1 MTSLQ
6 QLKDY
11 RDHPSISQSE
21 LKAMLSG
28 KSYTK
33 KPSLTMLI
41 GSYVDTMIT
50 CPHLKDDLYWVV
62 DISRP
67 TDKIVELCETLYQWM
82 WNGASLFEE
91 EDIKLP
97 ANLEECSSIV
107 EQWIQLQDYYSNR
120 PKTRVEKFIKE
131 AKEWWSVLVQKG
143 DRQII
148 TTMEELETELILLNL
163 QGDLRWGW
171 ISKGEFQ
178 KDFYWNEC
186 GVPCKGLGDICFEDV
201 YIDLKYTTCP
211 NLNEWMKVCTNLNY
225 PFQMAFYRSGLKFKK
240 GYWLVVHKDWHELV
254 EVTDLMYQIGKWG
267 YDKKETIRIG
277 KVEMDTWKHVNG
289 YIDGLN
295 LVNGGASLTNFNQL
309 YIENL

>member
-6 QLKDY
+6 KLKDY
-11 RDHPSISQSE
+11 RDNSGISQSE

-28 KSYTK
+28 KSFTK

-62 DISRP
+62 DASRP
-67 TDKIVELCETLYQWM
+67 TDKIVELCESFYKWVSVDYQFSEQVIETDLEKYK
-82 WNGASLFEE
+82 GLI
-91 EDIKLP
+91 ED
-97 ANLEECSSIV
+97 
-107 EQWIQLQDYYSNR
+107 WIETVDYYSNR

-148 TTMEELETELILLNL
+148 TTIEELETELILLNL

-178 KDFYWNEC
+178 KDFYWNEE
-186 GVPCKGLGDICFEDV
+186 GVPCKGLGDICFDEV
-201 YIDLKYTTCP
+201 YIDIKYTTCP
-211 NLNEWMKVCTNLNY
+211 NLNEWMKVCTSLNY
-225 PFQMAFYRSGLKFKK
+225 PFQMAFYKSGLKFKK

-289 YIDGLN
+289 YWDGLN
-295 LVNGGASLTNFNQL
+295 LVNGEASLTNFNQL
-309 YIENL
+309 YVDNL

>member
-6 QLKDY
+6 QLKNY
-11 RDHPSISQSE
+11 RDHPNISQTE

-254 EVTDLMYQIGKWG
+254 EVTDLMYQIGTWG

-309 YIENL
+309 YSENL

>member
-6 QLKDY
+6 KLKDY
-11 RDHPSISQSE
+11 RDHPAISQSE
-21 LKAMLSG
+21 LKALLSG

-50 CPHLKDDLYWVV
+50 CPHLKDDLYWIANV
-62 DISRP
+62 SRP
-67 TDKIVELCETLYQWM
+67 TDKIVELCESFYNWLSDGFIYDK
-82 WNGASLFEE
+82 
-91 EDIKLP
+91 DIPQETDLTKYELQ
-97 ANLEECSSIV
+97 V
-107 EQWIQLQDYYSNR
+107 EQWIQFQDYYSNR

-131 AKEWWSVLVQKG
+131 AKDWWTVLVQKG

-148 TTMEELETELILLNL
+148 TSMEELETELMVINL
-163 QGDLRWGW
+163 QKDVRWDW

-178 KDFYWNEC
+178 KDFYWEEE
-186 GVPCKGLGDICFEDV
+186 GISCKGLGDICLDDV

-211 NLNEWMKVCTNLNY
+211 NLNEWMKVCANLNY
-225 PFQMAFYRSGLKFKK
+225 PFQMAFYKSGLGFEK
-240 GYWLVVHKDWHELV
+240 GYWLVVHKDWHELI
-254 EVTDLMYQIGKWG
+254 EVSDLIYQIGKWG

-277 KVEMDTWKHVNG
+277 KVETDIWKHTPG

-295 LVNGGASLTNFNQL
+295 LLNEGASLTNLNQIYL
-309 YIENL
+309 QNL

>member
-1 MTSLQ
+1 MITLDKLEQ
-6 QLKDY
+6 Y
-11 RDHPSISQSE
+11 RQNPATSQSE
-21 LKAMLSG
+21 LKAILSG

-50 CPHLKDDLYWVV
+50 CPHLKDDLYYVV
-62 DISRP
+62 NISRP
-67 TDKIVELCETLYQWM
+67 TDKIVELCESFYSWVSVDYQF
-82 WNGASLFEE
+82 SEQVKE
-91 EDIKLP
+91 TD
-97 ANLEECSSIV
+97 LEEYKGLI
-107 EQWIQLQDYYSNR
+107 EDWIETVDYYSNR

-148 TTMEELETELILLNL
+148 TSMEELETELILLNL
-163 QGDLRWGW
+163 QNDLRWGW

-178 KDFYWNEC
+178 KDFYWEEE
-186 GVPCKGLGDICFEDV
+186 GVACKGLGDICFDDV
-201 YIDLKYTTCP
+201 YIDIKYTTCS

-225 PFQMAFYRSGLKFKK
+225 PFQMAFYKSGLGFKK

-289 YIDGLN
+289 YMDGLN
-295 LVNGGASLTNFNQL
+295 LVNGVASLTNFNQL
-309 YIENL
+309 YINNL